1 MGWMPITFLF
11 FICFSVS
18 PYCSIHVLP
27 IPFLIFFFPSAF
39 EFGWEV
45 WGSTVSLPQC
55 TAKKRHPVAK
65 VGGDQHDLQSWRGRV
80 LCVADGTS
88 TEYMYTGYSVPRKA
102 AGQYVRN
109 PTASLSTRTL
119 LFTTVGWFNP
129 SVGLDLTRVQL
140 LCHER

>member
-18 PYCSIHVLP
+18 PYCSIYVSP
-27 IPFLIFFFPSAF
+27 IPFLIFFFPSAL

-55 TAKKRHPVAK
+55 TAKKRQPVAK
-65 VGGDQHDLQSWRGRV
+65 VGGDQQDLQCWRGRF

-109 PTASLSTRTL
+109 PTAALSTRTL

-129 SVGLDLTRVQL
+129 SVGLGLTRVQL

>member
-1 MGWMPITFLF
+1 MPITFLF

-18 PYCSIHVLP
+18 PYCSIHVSP
-27 IPFLIFFFPSAF
+27 IPFLIFFFPSAL

-55 TAKKRHPVAK
+55 TAKKRQPVAK
-65 VGGDQHDLQSWRGRV
+65 VGSDQQDLQCWRGRV

-119 LFTTVGWFNP
+119 PIYYRGLVQSIGWVGFDPCP
-129 SVGLDLTRVQL
+129 SLMPRKIG
-140 LCHER
+140 